1 VGYYRSHLR
10 CHLRS
15 PMRHADTCGLR
26 LVGPYVGC
34 APVGIHVSMVESLS
48 RRLVPAPYERP
59 VALSDLRVS
68 EYPQYTTSSFQPS
81 LEYVTITHPHHPL
94 HGQRCAVVRIRR
106 GVDPDLILRLP
117 DGSHAAIAMSSTD
130 YDETPGHPVAP
141 SSPELPLLDL
151 QGLRQIV
158 DLVEQLRQ
166 DGRGPQPRRRTRRS
180 SERRPASTAGQHLIT
195 HRD

>member
-1 VGYYRSHLR
+1 MYLR
-10 CHLRS
+10 
-15 PMRHADTCGLR
+15 AQ
-26 LVGPYVGC
+26 
-34 APVGIHVSMVESLS
+34 
-48 RRLVPAPYERP
+48 
-59 VALSDLRVS
+59 

-81 LEYVTITHPHHPL
+81 LESVTITHPHHPL

-130 YDETPGHPVAP
+130 YGETPGPPVAP

-166 DGRGPQPRRRTRRS
+166 DGRGPQPHRRTRRS
-180 SERRPASTAGQHLIT
+180 SERRPASTAGHHLIT